1 MDSTLNH
8 PQRRFRKSTPKPRSM
23 DAGAALRA
31 QAAQVIQRVR
41 EEGASLAD
49 ALPEARAVLDP
60 RDGALLQELVY
71 GVLREA
77 YALHGLS
84 KQLLNKPLKERD
96 TDLEALLWVGLYQ
109 LRSTRIPAHAA
120 LHATVDATALLDK
133 DWARGMLNA
142 TLRRYQREHEAL
154 EHGLSDEGCRNL
166 PTWLCQQIHSAWP
179 DHWQAIAEA
188 SSQQAPMTLR
198 VIGDRAVYL
207 DELAALGIRGHAHA
221 ISPQAI
227 VLEQAQAVDA
237 LPGFTQGRV
246 SVQDAAPQLAA
257 ELLDLTNQQRVL
269 DACAA
274 PGGKTAHI
282 LQSNLMLDVVALESD
297 ATRLPRL
304 EQTLQRIDAAA
315 TILHG
320 DAAQQDWWDGQAFD
334 RILLDAP
341 CSATGVIRRNPDIAW
356 LRRPSDIP
364 TLAKTQ
370 RAILENLW
378 SMLKPNGILLYATCS
393 ILPAENTDLVD
404 AFLMQH
410 ADAEEI
416 PIEANWGIAQAHG
429 RQLFPGEQEM
439 DGFYYARL
447 RKKAT

>member
-1 MDSTLNH
+1 
-8 PQRRFRKSTPKPRSM
+8 M

-31 QAAQVIQRVR
+31 QAAQVIQAVR
-41 EEGASLAD
+41 AEGASLAD
-49 ALPEARAVLDP
+49 ALPEARATLDP
-60 RDGALLQELVY
+60 RDGALLQELIY

-84 KQLLNKPLKERD
+84 QQLLNKPLKERD
-96 TDLEALLWVGLYQ
+96 VDLEALLWVGLYQ

-154 EHGLSDEGCRNL
+154 ERGLSEDGCRNL
-166 PTWLCQQIHSAWP
+166 PTWLCQEIHAAWKE
-179 DHWQAIAEA
+179 HWQAIAQA

-198 VIGDRAVYL
+198 VFGDRAAYL
-207 DELAALGIRGHAHA
+207 DELTAAGIAGHAHSIA
-221 ISPQAI
+221 PHAI
-227 VLEQAQAVDA
+227 VLAQAQAVEQ
-237 LPGFTQGRV
+237 LPGFAQGRV

-257 ELLDLTNQQRVL
+257 DLLLLDDDQRVL

-274 PGGKTAHI
+274 PGGKTAHV
-282 LQSNLMLDVVALESD
+282 LQSNKSLDVVALERD
-297 ATRLPRL
+297 TTRLPRL
-304 EQTLQRIDAAA
+304 QQTLQRIGAKA
-315 TILHG
+315 TVLQG
-320 DAAQQDWWDGQAFD
+320 DAAQQEWWDGKTFD

-356 LRRPSDIP
+356 LRRPADIR

-378 SMLKPNGILLYATCS
+378 PMLQPNGILLYATCS
-393 ILPAENTDLVD
+393 ILPAENEAVV
-404 AFLMQH
+404 AVFLQQH
-410 ADAEEI
+410 PDAEEV
-416 PIEANWGIAQAHG
+416 PIETNWGHAQTHG
-429 RQLFPGEQEM
+429 LQLFPGENEM

-447 RKKAT
+447 RKKA

>member
-1 MDSTLNH
+1 
-8 PQRRFRKSTPKPRSM
+8 M

-49 ALPEARAVLDP
+49 ALPEARAALNP

-96 TDLEALLWVGLYQ
+96 ADLEALLWVGLYQ

-154 EHGLSDEGCRNL
+154 ERDLSDEGCRNL
-166 PTWLCQQIHSAWP
+166 PTWLCQQIHNAWP
-179 DHWQAIAEA
+179 DHWQAIAKA
-188 SSQQAPMTLR
+188 SSQQALMTLR
-198 VIGDRAVYL
+198 VTGDRAAYL
-207 DELAALGIRGHAHA
+207 DELAALNIRGHAHA

-237 LPGFTQGRV
+237 LPGFAQGRV

-257 ELLDLTNQQRVL
+257 ELLELTDQQRVL

-282 LQSNLMLDVVALESD
+282 LQSNPSLDVVALESD
-297 ATRLPRL
+297 AKRLPRL
-304 EQTLQRIDAAA
+304 EQTLQRIGAAA
-315 TILHG
+315 SILHG
-320 DAAQQDWWDGQAFD
+320 DAAQPDWWDGNAFD

-364 TLAKTQ
+364 ALAKTQ

-410 ADAEEI
+410 ADAEEL

-429 RQLFPGEQEM
+429 RQLFPGAQEM

-447 RKKAT
+447 RKKVA

>member
-1 MDSTLNH
+1 MDSILNQ
-8 PQRRFRKSTPKPRSM
+8 PQRRFRKATPKLRTM

-31 QAAQVIQRVR
+31 HAAQTIQRVR

-49 ALPEARAVLDP
+49 ALPEARAAIDP

-77 YALHGLS
+77 YVLHGLS
-84 KQLLNKPLKERD
+84 AQLLNKPLKECD

-109 LRSTRIPAHAA
+109 LRSTRIPEHAA
-120 LHATVDATALLDK
+120 LHATVDATALLNK

-154 EHGLSDEGCRNL
+154 ERAVVHEGCFNL
-166 PTWLCQQIHSAWP
+166 PTWLCQSIHDAWP
-179 DHWQAIAEA
+179 EYWQAIAQA
-188 SSQQAPMTLR
+188 SSEQAPMTLR
-198 VIGDRAVYL
+198 VAGDRAAYL
-207 DELAALGIRGHAHA
+207 SELSALEITAHAHA
-221 ISPQAI
+221 IAPQAI
-227 VLEQAQAVDA
+227 VLEQAQAVER
-237 LPGFTQGRV
+237 LPGFTEGRV

-257 ELLDLTNQQRVL
+257 SLLDLQDGQRVL

-282 LQSNLMLDVVALESD
+282 LQSGKKLEVTALESD
-297 ATRLPRL
+297 AQRLPRL
-304 EQTLQRIDAAA
+304 QQTLQRIGAPA
-315 TILHG
+315 TVVQG
-320 DAAQQDWWDGQAFD
+320 DAAQQDWWDHQPFD

-356 LRRPSDIP
+356 LRRAADIP
-364 TLAKTQ
+364 KLAKTQ

-393 ILPAENTDLVD
+393 ILRAENEGIVD
-404 AFLMQH
+404 AFLAAH
-410 ADAEEI
+410 ADAEEL
-416 PIEANWGIAQAHG
+416 PIDADWGHARPHG
-429 RQLFPGEQEM
+429 RQLFPGEHEM

-447 RKKAT
+447 RKKA

>member
-1 MDSTLNH
+1 MDSTLNQ
-8 PQRRFRKSTPKPRSM
+8 PQRRFRKSTPKPRNI

-49 ALPEARAVLDP
+49 ALPEARATLDP

-77 YALHGLS
+77 YSLHGLS

-96 TDLEALLWVGLYQ
+96 ADLEALLWVGLYQ

-120 LHATVDATALLDK
+120 LHATVDAAAVLDK

-154 EHGLSDEGCRNL
+154 DRGVSEEGCRNL

-198 VIGDRAVYL
+198 VFGDRVAYL
-207 DELAALGIRGHAHA
+207 DELASLGITGHAHA
-221 ISPQAI
+221 ISSQAI
-227 VLEQAQAVDA
+227 ILEHAQAVDT
-237 LPGFTQGRV
+237 LPGFAEGRV

-257 ELLDLTNQQRVL
+257 ELLQLADQQHVL

-282 LQSNLMLDVVALESD
+282 LQSNQSLDVVALESD
-297 ATRLPRL
+297 PTRLPRL
-304 EQTLQRIDAAA
+304 QQTLQRIGAQA
-315 TILHG
+315 TVRHG
-320 DAAQQDWWDGQAFD
+320 DAGQQDWWDGKAFD

-356 LRRPSDIP
+356 LRRPTDIP
-364 TLAKTQ
+364 KLAKTQ
-370 RAILENLW
+370 HAILENLW

-393 ILPAENTDLVD
+393 VLPAENSDLVA
-404 AFLMQH
+404 AFLTQH
-410 ADAEEI
+410 TDAEEV
-416 PIEANWGIAQAHG
+416 PIEANWGAAQAHG
-429 RQLFPGEQEM
+429 RQLFPGEHEM

-447 RKKAT
+447 RKKA